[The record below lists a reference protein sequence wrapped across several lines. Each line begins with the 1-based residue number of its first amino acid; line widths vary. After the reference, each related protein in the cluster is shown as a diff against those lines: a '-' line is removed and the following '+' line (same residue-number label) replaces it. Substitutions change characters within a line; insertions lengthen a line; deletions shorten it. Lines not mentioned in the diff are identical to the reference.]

1 MKKYATP
8 TILLFALSVIVLGA
22 FLPQLASA
30 WLFPSNSG
38 KVNFIAVNNVQL
50 EFDSTGQQSQISEK
64 LAMLVKYN
72 DTMELPDS
80 LATLTDDRILE
91 ILQDT
96 VGKYQKAGLLPVG
109 LQQLTKRDILSA
121 QPYMVSWD
129 LSDIQSTIFWNVSVL
144 LTNGQY
150 LDLILDDQTGTVC
163 SITLTKS
170 DETLETTVNTAQ
182 LKNQMRAL
190 CSLYLEELGTAF
202 SRFDADSIASNAY
215 FQGEN
220 TLISTL
226 SWSDIMYGEVRINFL
241 ISPDQFSVRV
251 V

>member
-1 MKKYATP
+1 MTHIQKKLWNRSGEGSIDTGVKIIIGIVIGALILGGLYA
-8 TILLFALSVIVLGA
+8 LFATVI
-22 FLPQLASA
+22 LPKM
-30 WLFPSNSG
+30 NDEVDNMMDYG
-38 KVNFIAVNNVQL
+38 KNGVTVQ
-50 EFDSTGQQSQISEK
+50 
-64 LAMLVKYN
+64 
-72 DTMELPDS
+72 
-80 LATLTDDRILE
+80 R
-91 ILQDT
+91 
-96 VGKYQKAGLLPVG
+96 
-109 LQQLTKRDILSA
+109 
-121 QPYMVSWD
+121 
-129 LSDIQSTIFWNVSVL
+129 
-144 LTNGQY
+144 
-150 LDLILDDQTGTVC
+150 ILDDQTGTVC